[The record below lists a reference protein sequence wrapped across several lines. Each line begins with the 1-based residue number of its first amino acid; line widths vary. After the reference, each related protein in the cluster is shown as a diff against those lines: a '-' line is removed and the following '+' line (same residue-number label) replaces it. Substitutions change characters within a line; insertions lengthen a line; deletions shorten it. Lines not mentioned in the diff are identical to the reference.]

1 MEIIAEQEARL
12 REAVERVERQ
22 IRDIAEDLEGVQGRV
37 RAGEIVAAKDA
48 VKLSGEIRYWIR
60 FALEMEAKLD
70 EERQRNGQGSVEE
83 IDLDA
88 ARASIG
94 CRLDRLRRCGCAE
107 TVSG

>member
-1 MEIIAEQEARL
+1 MDNIAEEEARL
-12 REAVERVERQ
+12 RKAVERVERQ
-22 IRDIAEDLEGVQGRV
+22 VRDIAEDLESVQDRV
-37 RAGEIVAAKDA
+37 RAGELTAAKDA

-70 EERQRNGQGSVEE
+70 EGRERNTTGRGED

-107 TVSG
+107 AVSR